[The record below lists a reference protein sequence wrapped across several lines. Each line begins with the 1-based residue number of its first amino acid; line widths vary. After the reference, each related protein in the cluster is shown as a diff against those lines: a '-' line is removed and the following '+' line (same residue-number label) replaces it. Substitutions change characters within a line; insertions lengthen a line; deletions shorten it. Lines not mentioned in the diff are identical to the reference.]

1 MTKDEAQRRYWSFY
15 EAINFYLRHRPG
27 RIPMLLDPKPVYRR
41 LIFPW
46 YDSEIV
52 CFATLLFA
60 GFVVFFGFF
69 GIHAAYETQAYRQ
82 YIWIPGLLIA
92 MGLVVFVSIV
102 IRLINRYV
110 QRIDR

>member
-1 MTKDEAQRRYWSFY
+1 
-15 EAINFYLRHRPG
+15 
-27 RIPMLLDPKPVYRR
+27 MLLDPKPVYRR
-41 LIFPW
+41 VILPW

-60 GFVVFFGFF
+60 GFVLFFCVF
-69 GIHAAYETQAYRQ
+69 GIHVAYETPDYRQ
-82 YIWIPGLLIA
+82 YLWIPGFLFA
-92 MGLVVFVSIV
+92 MGLALFVSIA